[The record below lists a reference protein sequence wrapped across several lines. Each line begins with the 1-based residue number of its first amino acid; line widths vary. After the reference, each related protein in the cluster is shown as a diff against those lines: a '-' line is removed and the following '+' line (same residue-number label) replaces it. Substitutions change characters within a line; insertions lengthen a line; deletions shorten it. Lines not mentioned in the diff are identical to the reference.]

1 MAPLCMAHRATF
13 IGVDPWFQKA
23 ARSFCVCGH
32 VGRLAAF
39 VRPFLSQRCNK
50 MRAALVSIYHVSLV
64 VAMILPLGLLLSNL
78 EAGDVEK
85 DSPLMQP
92 KNAIMTQTAPATFRA
107 KFQTSQGDFVVE
119 AQRDWAPHGVDRF
132 YNLVKNGFYD
142 GTCFFRV
149 ISGFMAQ
156 FGIHGDPKVSAVWRQ
171 ERIQDDPVKQSNKRG
186 YISYAMA
193 GPNTRTTQLFIN
205 YTDNSRLDQL
215 GFASIGRVVEGLEVV
230 DQLYAG
236 YGEGAPQGKG
246 PNQGRIQTEGNDYLS
261 KSFPQLDCLTKV
273 TIIE

>member
-1 MAPLCMAHRATF
+1 M
-13 IGVDPWFQKA
+13 
-23 ARSFCVCGH
+23 RS
-32 VGRLAAF
+32 
-39 VRPFLSQRCNK
+39 
-50 MRAALVSIYHVSLV
+50 ALVSIHHLSV
-64 VAMILPLGLLLSNL
+64 VLAMILPLALLMSNV
-78 EAGDVEK
+78 EAGDGEK
-85 DSPLMQP
+85 SSPLLQP
-92 KNAIMTQTAPATFRA
+92 RSAIMTQTAPTMFRA

-119 AQRDWAPHGVDRF
+119 VQRDWAPLGVDRF

-156 FGIHGDPKVSAVWRQ
+156 FGIHGDPKVSATWRQ

-205 YTDNSRLDQL
+205 YGDNSRLDQM
-215 GFASIGRVVEGLEVV
+215 GFAPLGRVIEGMEVV
-230 DQLYAG
+230 DKLYSG

-246 PNQGRIQTEGNDYLS
+246 PNQGRIQTEGNDYLI
-261 KSFPQLDCLTKV
+261 KNF
-273 TIIE
+273 